1 MLLWNLENLRL
12 VDTILFQKAG
22 ATGKGA
28 ISLYVNGEPINMSFN
43 NANKKACSQM
53 SLPIILDILTLITHC
68 VFVPVPGKG
77 DGRHRV
83 FRRSEINA
91 ATRPHQTSFLIE
103 EQTT

>member
-43 NANKKACSQM
+43 NTNKKACSQM
-53 SLPIILDILTLITHC
+53 SLPLILDILTLVTDY
-68 VFVPVPGKG
+68 VFVPILGEG

-83 FRRSEINA
+83 FRRSDMNA
-91 ATRPHQTSFLIE
+91 ATRPHQTSLLME